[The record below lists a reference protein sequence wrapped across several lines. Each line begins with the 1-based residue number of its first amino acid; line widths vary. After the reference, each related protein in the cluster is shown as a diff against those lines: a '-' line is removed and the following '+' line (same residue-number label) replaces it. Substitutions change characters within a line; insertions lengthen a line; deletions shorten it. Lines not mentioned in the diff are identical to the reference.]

1 VCYVK
6 RVDKSLQPLRAQC
19 ATSRDVAMSDGTGV
33 VYAFEGNVPKGLSMR
48 KLYLES
54 NLQLSV
60 TTLRSMSDFV
70 AGFHPISLTRSL

>member
-1 VCYVK
+1 
-6 RVDKSLQPLRAQC
+6 
-19 ATSRDVAMSDGTGV
+19 MSDGTGV

-70 AGFHPISLTRSL
+70 AGFHPISLTRSF